1 MRSKIKNIYSIKQ
14 SINTCG
20 MFKEMRMIKLYR
32 NVYYSDGTSRTNRLR
47 DRFSYR
53 ITLDYERSTTLK
65 DRIYINRGCNIRP
78 LSEKAKNVYWCI
90 CQKIKSN

>member
-14 SINTCG
+14 LINTCG

-47 DRFSYR
+47 TRYSYR
-53 ITLDYERSTTLK
+53 ITLDYERSTLK
-65 DRIYINRGCNIRP
+65 DRIYINRGCHIRP
-78 LSEKAKNVYWCI
+78 LSEKAKNVY
-90 CQKIKSN
+90 

>member
-14 SINTCG
+14 LTNTCG

-47 DRFSYR
+47 ERFSYR
-53 ITLDYERSTTLK
+53 ITLDDERSTLK
-65 DRIYINRGCNIRP
+65 DRIYINRGC
-78 LSEKAKNVYWCI
+78 
-90 CQKIKSN
+90 QIKSLQERVENVH